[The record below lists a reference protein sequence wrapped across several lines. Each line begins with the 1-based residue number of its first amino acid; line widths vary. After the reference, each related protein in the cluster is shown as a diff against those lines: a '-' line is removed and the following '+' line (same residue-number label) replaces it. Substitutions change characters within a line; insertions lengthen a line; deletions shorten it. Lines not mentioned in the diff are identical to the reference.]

1 MENEQKKIAAYI
13 YDLEPAEGNA
23 QQEIPLTLLAK
34 RILET
39 ATYHAENWGVGYST
53 LIKENRAWVL
63 ARLAIEMSSY
73 PGIYDKYKIETWI
86 EGYNKHF
93 SARNFCFSNPD
104 GEIYG
109 YARSIWSV
117 IDIQSRTSVD
127 ITTFRH
133 IENNVGDKD
142 CPIAPQSKIK
152 PVNEERS
159 IKAREIGTKRI
170 KRNPLQTSGF
180 AVVCHYSQTAGKGR
194 IMQGFRY
201 QVITCSATCK

>member
-23 QQEIPLTLLAK
+23 QQEIPLTLLVK

-86 EGYNKHF
+86 ESYNKHF
-93 SARNFCFSNPD
+93 SARNFCFSSPD
-104 GEIYG
+104 GKLYG

-117 IDIQSRTSVD
+117 ID
-127 ITTFRH
+127 
-133 IENNVGDKD
+133 
-142 CPIAPQSKIK
+142 CPAIK
-152 PVNEERS
+152 N
-159 IKAREIGTKRI
+159 KTGKR
-170 KRNPLQTSGF
+170 
-180 AVVCHYSQTAGKGR
+180 
-194 IMQGFRY
+194 
-201 QVITCSATCK
+201 

>member
-23 QQEIPLTLLAK
+23 QQEIPLTLLVK

-86 EGYNKHF
+86 ESYNKHF
-93 SARNFCFSNPD
+93 SARNFCFSSPD
-104 GEIYG
+104 GKLYG

-117 IDIQSRTSVD
+117 IDIQNRTSVD

-133 IENNVGDKD
+133 IENNVGEKD

-152 PVNEERS
+152 PVNDENPIIYPIRYS
-159 IKAREIGTKRI
+159 DIDINRHICRKDEIRQI
-170 KRNPLQTSGF
+170 R
-180 AVVCHYSQTAGKGR
+180 
-194 IMQGFRY
+194 
-201 QVITCSATCK
+201 